1 MTSLASISLTQHI
14 VEMSGIKSL
23 FCDDSEYYAFE
34 KWDAYILLQH
44 LAFSLVHA
52 SISFI

>member
-1 MTSLASISLTQHI
+1 MTSLASMSLTQHI
-14 VEMSGIKSL
+14 VGMSVIKSL
-23 FCDDSEYYAFE
+23 FCDNREYYAFE
-34 KWDAYILLQH
+34 KCDAYILLQH